1 MRQKH
6 LYQQAGQP
14 GEESFKLEM
23 TKEGDD
29 NPQSNKEVVD
39 QPGKQMVQDDVDKKP
54 CNQQNKLIGPT

>member
-1 MRQKH
+1 MGQKSPCQ
-6 LYQQAGQP
+6 LAGQP